1 MVELADALADDV
13 DQHLLVGNV
22 FEGFFYKMTCHKWW
36 IRSFEKMDLRAA
48 ERLTKMKLR
57 QACS

>member
-1 MVELADALADDV
+1 MIELADALADDI

-36 IRSFEKMDLRAA
+36 IGIFEKMERKAE
-48 ERLTKMKLR
+48 ERLAKMKER